1 MSDLGYL
8 FVIGGGL
15 LVLSGPWL
23 AQIVWLAGIGIE
35 MWLRHGREAT
45 S

>member
-8 FVIGGGL
+8 FIIVGGL
-15 LVLSGPWL
+15 VVLSGPWI
-23 AQIVWLAGIGIE
+23 AQVIWLAGVGIE
-35 MWLRHGREAT
+35 MWLRHDREAA